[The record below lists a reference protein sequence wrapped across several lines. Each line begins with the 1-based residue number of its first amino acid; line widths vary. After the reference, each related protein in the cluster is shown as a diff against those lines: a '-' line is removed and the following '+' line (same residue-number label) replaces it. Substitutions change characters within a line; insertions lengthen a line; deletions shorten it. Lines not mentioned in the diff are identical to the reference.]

1 MNCRHCHHWNAEDEL
16 RCRLCGRKLRFTG
29 NDTTSEW
36 ALNTV
41 RGNLAAAP
49 QKAPQPR
56 EAAATASGASVAGQR
71 SLFAERH
78 ASNVIPFDVLTG
90 MRPATQEAPVPER
103 ALQAS
108 PRPQPKPVPAA
119 KRAAIR
125 RTADQRQLDFLPPSV
140 APRTLKT
147 SVQAVIFCDAP
158 VATLPHRSFACAIDF
173 SLILIG
179 YGLCLTAYAVMG
191 GGFSGTRSGYLT
203 FAGAFV
209 LLALFYGLLWTL
221 AKTETPGMRWTSL
234 KLTNF
239 DGFAPDPGQRALRF
253 FATALSFACAFGLLW
268 ALVDEE
274 SLTWQDHI
282 SKTFPTFHRPE

>member
-1 MNCRHCHHWNAEDEL
+1 L
-16 RCRLCGRKLRFTG
+16 RSTG

-49 QKAPQPR
+49 QPARKVRETPAAIVAPQR
-56 EAAATASGASVAGQR
+56 T
-71 SLFAERH
+71 LFPDRP

-90 MRPATQEAPVPER
+90 GNRAGVRLEPPAMKAPDTP
-103 ALQAS
+103 QAA
-108 PRPQPKPVPAA
+108 PAPKTRTPGRTPGKTGIPGKTGMQPKRLSASQTV
-119 KRAAIR
+119 
-125 RTADQRQLDFLPPSV
+125 DQPELDFLPASV

-147 SVQAVIFCDAP
+147 SVRAVIFCDAP
-158 VATLPHRSFACAIDF
+158 VATLPHRSLACAVDF

-179 YGLCLTAYAVMG
+179 YFLCLASYFCMG
-191 GGFSGTRSGYLT
+191 GGLPGGRLGYIV
-203 FAGAFV
+203 FAVAFAF
-209 LLALFYGLLWTL
+209 LSMFYGLLWTL
-221 AKTETPGMRWTSL
+221 AMTETPGMRWASL
-234 KLTNF
+234 RLTNF
-239 DGFAPDPGQRALRF
+239 DGFAPDPSQRVLRYLSSV
-253 FATALSFACAFGLLW
+253 LSFACGFGLLW